1 MVRANKPAR
10 RFRITKQIRRKWS
23 AREKLNVIY
32 YYYRHHSIRETAS
45 RFDIE
50 PKQVRDWIR
59 KKDQLME
66 ASPFVEKLH
75 PGRKAKYPVIEEEL
89 ASWIKENRDKARP
102 ITRPMIV
109 RKAKL
114 LAEKNIYR
122 EMYPDVSTSKFSRKW
137 VDAFMSRFFLSFY

>member
-1 MVRANKPAR
+1 MVSEGKTYCYLLLLSSSFYPRNS
-10 RFRITKQIRRKWS
+10 KQIRHRTKTS
-23 AREKLNVIY
+23 ERLDKEKRSTNG
-32 YYYRHHSIRETAS
+32 SIS
-45 RFDIE
+45 
-50 PKQVRDWIR
+50 
-59 KKDQLME
+59 
-66 ASPFVEKLH
+66 FVEKLH